1 MCLLAYMKLLLVS
14 ATEAEISPL
23 LAHLQKL
30 WRPTATSVFVNGSIE
45 LHICIT
51 GVGMMATAYHL
62 AKVLTADRYDLAVQA
77 GVAGS
82 FKSDIALGELVF
94 VTSDQ
99 YGDLGAED
107 HYNFLDIFDLGLLG
121 ENEAPFSDKKIA
133 TSYAH
138 PAITFRQ
145 VSGLTV
151 NRVAGSEFTVI
162 ARKEKFNC
170 DIESMEGLPFHYACA
185 KEHIPFAQIR
195 SISNYVTPR
204 DKESWKMKDAIINLN
219 EWLISFIEKL

>member
-1 MCLLAYMKLLLVS
+1 MCLLAAMKLLLVS
-14 ATEAEISPL
+14 ATEAELSPL

-30 WRPTATSVFVNGSIE
+30 WQSSEAFIFVNGSTEI
-45 LHICIT
+45 HICIT

-62 AKVLTADRYDLAVQA
+62 AKALAAEQYDLALQA

-82 FKSDIALGELVF
+82 FNKDIALGELVY

-107 HYNFLDIFDLGLLG
+107 HYNFLDIFELGLLG
-121 ENEAPFSDKKIA
+121 ENDAPFANKKI
-133 TSYAH
+133 TTDYTH
-138 PAITFRQ
+138 PSITFRRA
-145 VSGLTV
+145 SGLTV
-151 NRVAGSEFTVI
+151 NRVAGSEFTVA
-162 ARKEKFNC
+162 ARKEQHNC

-185 KEHIPFAQIR
+185 KENIPFAQVR

-204 DKESWKMKDAIINLN
+204 NKESWKMKDAIINLN
-219 EWLISFIEKL
+219 EWLIGFIETL

>member
-1 MCLLAYMKLLLVS
+1 MCLLAAMKLLLVS

-30 WRPTATSVFVNGSIE
+30 WQSPSASVFVNGSTEI
-45 LHICIT
+45 HICII
-51 GVGMMATAYHL
+51 GVGMMATAYTL
-62 AKVLTADRYDLAVQA
+62 AKVFAANRYDLALQA

-82 FKSDIALGELVF
+82 FRTDIALGELVF
-94 VTSDQ
+94 VESDQ

-107 HYNFLDIFDLGLLG
+107 YYNFLDIFELGLLG
-121 ENEAPFSDKKIA
+121 ENNAPFSDKKISTA
-133 TSYAH
+133 YSH
-138 PAITFRQ
+138 PSITFRK
-145 VSGLTV
+145 VNGLTV
-151 NRVAGSEFTVI
+151 NRVAGSEFTI
-162 ARKEKFNC
+162 TARKEKFNC
-170 DIESMEGLPFHYACA
+170 DIESMEGLPFHYACSR
-185 KEHIPFAQIR
+185 ENIPFVQIR

>member
-1 MCLLAYMKLLLVS
+1 MKLLLVS

-30 WRPTATSVFVNGSIE
+30 WQAQTSSVFVNKAIE
-45 LHICIT
+45 VHICIT
-51 GVGMMATAYHL
+51 GVGMMATGYHL
-62 AKVLTADRYDLAVQA
+62 AKALAVNKYDLALQA

-82 FKSDIALGELVF
+82 FREDLALGEM
-94 VTSDQ
+94 VTVQTDQ

-107 HYNFLDIFDLGLLG
+107 HYNFLDIFELGLLG
-121 ENEAPFSDKKIA
+121 ENEAPFSNKKIA
-133 TSYAH
+133 ATYIH
-138 PAITFRQ
+138 PSISFKK
-145 VSGLTV
+145 VNSITV
-151 NRVAGSEFTVI
+151 NRVAGSEFTI
-162 ARKEKFNC
+162 TARKEKFNC

-185 KEHIPFAQIR
+185 KEGIPFAQVR

-219 EWLISFIEKL
+219 EWLISFIESF

>member
-30 WRPTATSVFVNGSIE
+30 WQSPSASVFVNGSTEI
-45 LHICIT
+45 HICIT
-51 GVGMMATAYHL
+51 GVGMMATAYTL
-62 AKVLTADRYDLAVQA
+62 AKAFATNKYDLALQA

-82 FKSDIALGELVF
+82 FRTDIALGELVF
-94 VTSDQ
+94 VESDQ

-107 HYNFLDIFDLGLLG
+107 HYNFLDIFELGLLG
-121 ENEAPFSDKKIA
+121 ANDAPFSNKKIA
-133 TSYAH
+133 STYTH
-138 PAITFRQ
+138 PSITFRK
-145 VSGLTV
+145 VCGLTV
-151 NRVAGSEFTVI
+151 NRVAGSDFTVT
-162 ARKEKFNC
+162 ARKEQHNC

-185 KEHIPFAQIR
+185 KENVSFAQVR

-204 DKESWKMKDAIINLN
+204 DKASWKMKDAIINLN